1 MLPADTIAFESMHV
15 TVNGENR
22 QIPAGSNI
30 AALLADL
37 AITGRLAVELNG
49 TIVPRSEFEIRTL
62 NAGDTVEIV
71 RAIGGG

>member
-1 MLPADTIAFESMHV
+1 MLPAGIIAFESMPV
-15 TVNGENR
+15 TVNGEIR

-49 TIVPRSEFEIRTL
+49 AIVPRSEFETRSL
-62 NAGDTVEIV
+62 NAGDTIEIV